1 METKLEKLER
11 LLKDEQQSLEELNSQ
26 KLKLELLIMRQQEI
40 VWKCEE
46 ELEEE
51 KSEPESNRQSWL

>member
-26 KLKLELLIMRQQEI
+26 KLKLELLILRQQDI
-40 VWKCEE
+40 VCKLEE